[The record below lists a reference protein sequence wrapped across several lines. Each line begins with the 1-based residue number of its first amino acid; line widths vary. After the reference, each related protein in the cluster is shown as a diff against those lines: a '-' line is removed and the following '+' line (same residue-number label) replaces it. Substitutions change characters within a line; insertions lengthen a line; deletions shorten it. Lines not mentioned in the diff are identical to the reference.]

1 MTRQL
6 ENEVFNIVMYGKLI
20 IAPVQ
25 PRCRSTCLAHAA
37 RRRQN
42 DAMTFTLPTTGWHYA
57 DYALGLAVLWLI
69 FGAWRR
75 WRERRAASRLD
86 RAIDEGTA
94 EPPTLHPVINA
105 AKCVGCGACTHACPE
120 GDILGMIGGKAQLLE
135 PSACIGHGA
144 CKTACPVGAIDLVF
158 GTARRG
164 VDIPVVAPDFQ
175 SDVDGLYIAGELG
188 GMGLVANAV
197 EQGRQ
202 AVEAIAGRTD
212 LKRQGLYDVIIVGAG
227 PAGISASLAA
237 QKSGLTY
244 LTLEQDT
251 LGGAVAH
258 YPRKK
263 LVMTRPTVLPLY
275 GKVPFNRVRKETLL
289 ELWRDVIGKTGLKI
303 YEDVR
308 VERVQNDQG
317 NFAVTTSKGLF
328 HAATVLLA
336 LGRRGS
342 PRKLGVEGE
351 DLTKVVYRLDTP
363 SQYRNQHVLVV
374 GGGDAALETA
384 TELAR
389 HPVKTITL
397 IHRGPAFDRAKPA
410 IRKRFEAAVVAG
422 PINVF
427 MQTRVHAITPSKV
440 LLEKPEGRR
449 SITNDAI
456 IVCAGGILPTLML
469 DEIGV
474 RVERKFGTA

>member
-1 MTRQL
+1 MSL
-6 ENEVFNIVMYGKLI
+6 
-20 IAPVQ
+20 
-25 PRCRSTCLAHAA
+25 
-37 RRRQN
+37 
-42 DAMTFTLPTTGWHYA
+42 TLPTTGWHYA
-57 DYALGLAVLWLI
+57 DYALGLGALWLV
-69 FGAWRR
+69 FGAWRWR
-75 WRERRAASRLD
+75 RERRAASRLG
-86 RAIDEGTA
+86 RALDEGTV

-144 CKTACPVGAIDLVF
+144 CKAACPVGAIDLVF

-164 VDIPVVAPDFQ
+164 VDIPVVSPDFQ

-202 AVEAIAGRTD
+202 AVEAIAKRPD
-212 LKRQGLYDVIIVGAG
+212 LKKQGQYDVIIVGAG

-237 QKSGLTY
+237 QQAGLTY

-275 GKVPFNRVRKETLL
+275 GKVPFKRVRKETLL
-289 ELWRDVIGKTGLKI
+289 DLWRDVIGRTGLKI
-303 YEDVR
+303 YEEVR
-308 VERVQNDQG
+308 VESIVPEQDR
-317 NFAVTTSKGLF
+317 FAVTTANGVY

-342 PRKLGVEGE
+342 PRKLGVAGE
-351 DLTKVVYRLDTP
+351 ELPKVTYRLDTP

-374 GGGDAALETA
+374 GGGDAALEAA

-389 HPVKTITL
+389 HPVRTITL
-397 IHRGPAFDRAKPA
+397 VHRGTAFDRAKPA
-410 IRKRFEAAVVAG
+410 IRRRFEAAVASG

-427 MQTRVHAITPSKV
+427 MSTTVHSITPTKV
-440 LLEKPEGRR
+440 LIEKPEGRR
-449 SITNDAI
+449 SIANDALI
-456 IVCAGGILPTLML
+456 ICVGGLLPTLLL
-469 DEIGV
+469 DDIGV
-474 RVERKFGTA
+474 RVERKYGTA